1 MKHIYVKMDETLLE
15 KLGLTKGEIKVYL
28 ALNKLGES
36 TVGPIGKES
45 KVSKSKMYDILD
57 KLIEKGLVG
66 YITKEGTK
74 YFMAN
79 DPHMILEYIEKKE
92 SELDKTKNEVI
103 TEVLPLLMTQRASI
117 SKKRVAEMYE
127 GLNGIKAIR
136 EELMKDY
143 NSGDTLLV
151 LGAPKVANVKW
162 EGWFLDFHKRRIQ
175 RKIKMKI
182 IYNANAKEYG
192 KIRKKM
198 KLTDVR
204 YLSNK
209 LVSPNWIDVFPDSV
223 LFVMVLKNPIAFVVR
238 DKELANSFRSYFNI
252 MWKNSTS

>member
-1 MKHIYVKMDETLLE
+1 
-15 KLGLTKGEIKVYL
+15 
-28 ALNKLGES
+28 
-36 TVGPIGKES
+36 
-45 KVSKSKMYDILD
+45 MYDILD

-92 SELDKTKNEVI
+92 SELDKTKKEVV
-103 TEVLPLLMTQRASI
+103 TEVLPQLMMQRASV

-136 EELMKDY
+136 EELMMDFK
-143 NSGDTLLV
+143 SGDTLFV
-151 LGAPKVANVKW
+151 LGAPKIANVKW

-175 RKIKMKI
+175 RKVKMRI
-182 IYNANAKEYG
+182 IYNANAQEYG

-198 KLTDVR
+198 KLTDVC
-204 YLSNK
+204 YLPNK
-209 LVSPNWIDVFPDSV
+209 LVSPNWIDIFPDAV

-238 DKELANSFRSYFNI
+238 DTELANSFRSYFDI